1 MNKTLPESR
10 LLEEARQLF
19 DYTQSIRRDLHRHP
33 ELGFQEKR
41 TANLIAGEL
50 SQHGMEVLTG
60 IAQTGVVGFLEGRT
74 SEPVALLRFD
84 MDALPIQEENKVDYA
99 SVHAGVMHACG
110 HDGHVAAGLTVAK
123 LLKKHQNRLSGAVQF
138 VFQPA
143 EEGLG
148 GAFEMIK
155 AGVFTRLKPKYCL
168 AFHLWNERPVGWFGV
183 VPGPIMASS
192 DAFTIDI
199 KGKGGHGAIPDQAI
213 DPVVVVAQLIM
224 AMQTII
230 SRNVS
235 PLESAVLSIGQIKCG
250 NTHNVIPDKVVV
262 KGTVRAFSPP
272 VREHVLN
279 RLQTV
284 CDGLAQG
291 FNCEIVL
298 VVEKLTPAVINNQ
311 EITQLVGEITREI
324 FKGAMVEGDYRTMAS
339 EDFSYF
345 LEEIPGCFILVGSRN
360 DQKGFLASHHN
371 PKFDFDEQAL
381 INAATLLAATVLRIS
396 DLS

>member
-1 MNKTLPESR
+1 M
-10 LLEEARQLF
+10 EEAQQLF

-41 TANLIAGEL
+41 TANLIAEGL
-50 SQHGMEVLTG
+50 SRLGMEVLTG
-60 IAQTGVVGFLEGRT
+60 IAQTGVVGFLEGHA
-74 SEPVALLRFD
+74 SEPIALLRFD

-99 SVHAGVMHACG
+99 STHAGVMHACG
-110 HDGHVAAGLTVAK
+110 HDGHVATGLTVAK
-123 LLKKHQNRLSGAVQF
+123 LLKKYQNQLSGTVQF

-148 GAFEMIK
+148 GAHEMIK
-155 AGVFTRLKPKYCL
+155 AGVFTRPKPKYCL

-183 VPGPIMASS
+183 VSGPVMASS

-199 KGKGGHGAIPDQAI
+199 KGRGGHGAIPDQAI

-235 PLESAVLSIGQIKCG
+235 PLESAVLSIGQVNCG
-250 NTHNVIPDKVVV
+250 NTHNVIPDKVAV
-262 KGTVRAFSPP
+262 KGTIRVFTPR

-279 RLQTV
+279 RLQAV
-284 CDGLAQG
+284 CDGLALG
-291 FNCEIVL
+291 FNCEIAL
-298 VVEKLTPAVINNQ
+298 VVEKLTPPVINNQ
-311 EITQLVGEITREI
+311 EIAQLVGEITREI
-324 FKGAMVEGDYRTMAS
+324 FKGAVIESDYRTMAS

-345 LEEIPGCFILVGSRN
+345 LEEVPGCLILVGSRN
-360 DQKGFLASHHN
+360 DQKGFLSSHHN

-381 INAATLLAATVLRIS
+381 TNAAALLAATVLRIS
-396 DLS
+396 EFS